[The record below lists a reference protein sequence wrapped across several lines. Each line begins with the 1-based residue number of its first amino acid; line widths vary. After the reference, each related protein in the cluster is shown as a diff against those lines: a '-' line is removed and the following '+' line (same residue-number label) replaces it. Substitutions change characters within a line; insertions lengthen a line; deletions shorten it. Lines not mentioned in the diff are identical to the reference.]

1 MAVINNG
8 VKLSIPSVLIPSG
21 FTAPVVTEF
30 EDFEYEREVT
40 LSVLKSTVENASKAT
55 TLLNV
60 INNGTI
66 GVSKQIEDIVT
77 ADYINSNTVTFY
89 ADILNI
95 TNNQQLSVTSDF
107 FGNVAL
113 SYSVKVKFY
122 VKTS

>member
-66 GVSKQIEDIVT
+66 GISKQIEDIVT

-122 VKTS
+122 VKTA

>member
-1 MAVINNG
+1 MAVVNNG
-8 VKLSIPSVLIPSG
+8 VLLSIPTGLIPTG
-21 FTAPVVTEF
+21 FTAPAVTTF
-30 EDFEYEREVT
+30 TDFEYEREIT

-55 TLLNV
+55 TLLNI

-77 ADYINSNTVTFY
+77 ADYIGSNTVTFY
-89 ADILNI
+89 SEI
-95 TNNQQLSVTSDF
+95 TVLSNNQQVSVTSDF

-122 VKTS
+122 VKTA